1 MVASSEF
8 CILVNDSAIQCCKM
22 INGIGRSLI
31 RVVYATLRLTL
42 DMKPA
47 VDLTTISGRLL
58 GSS

>member
-1 MVASSEF
+1 M
-8 CILVNDSAIQCCKM
+8 LQDDKWY
-22 INGIGRSLI
+22 IGRSLI